1 MRNEECHIFLCTR
14 YFSFDKINKD
24 EMGGACVMYVGRG
37 EVHNGIGAEMWRKEA
52 AWKTWV

>member
-37 EVHNGIGAEMWRKEA
+37 EVHNGIGAEM
-52 AWKTWV
+52 